1 MSLPPSKLLAVIAAA
16 VFVLAVLLLVLTSS
30 GYDGEDGAE
39 VEVQPVESWNEAQ
52 AVIIDI
58 SSSLDTI
65 TYYAS
70 IQDAVNAALEKAEAQ
85 SVNAVTIYVKQQEIQ
100 DTIDVRHV
108 QVNNSMVE
116 VTIKGIDSDPA
127 TSTELTA
134 EPEGVQVT
142 LSRNEALTG
151 PMFHVEGGLVLNS
164 ITIQGNGGSGY
175 AMIEVIG
182 KDPSTFNGKMEL
194 NKSTIMNY
202 NGVAIDVVGGV
213 LTIDEESVITTSE
226 SNLGVITAT
235 TSFVTLHGSV
245 NNTSGRPDG
254 YDLYANFDKIDNGN
268 IYGLYVYQEA
278 LDETIDLYIG
288 YTGSTLLLPG
298 YGYLNVLPS
307 EDSTSEDVSD
317 QINITLKEGFPLG
330 TFIVNSKIGSDIIA
344 EENYFGWIQN
354 GTSDQCYLITPVLDD
369 FVSKLITDVSE
380 SMSGRLIVLKQGD
393 DFVFSGITDDNGNLK
408 LDPELQG
415 AFNLFIDSIQDTYG
429 SVRIESETDVIK
441 VGSELPN
448 IDADV
453 EVYIWTVNNVT
464 FEGNP
469 IKIHEI
475 QSTDPSAQAISE
487 QLSARQ
493 EIVKFISIE
502 APSSDMSMVFSLE
515 LPQGIDPDQ
524 AIVFREHSNGII
536 TNGIITNAYGGD
548 ASTEVSEF
556 QRGDPYAGSGECFT
570 VESIGGKN
578 YVTIRAEKFSV
589 YALGYESPA
598 PSPPPERTVV
608 NAAIEDRQV
617 RITVGPESYKEYAVR
632 DVEGDLLLGWES
644 GASGLTISFDLLPPG
659 SEYRVMS
666 SYAGTTSEILEATIV
681 APKDPVIEVV
691 SVWVDGLTLSTE
703 EMVEYRLLLEDGT
716 PVGSWIAGDGEDGSW
731 TDLDPTLDYYAEATS
746 TSDGMTLSTGPV
758 LVKEGVSTEVT
769 GVVKHG
775 GMYLVVSSLDR
786 GWSCSADA
794 EVYSSSGTS
803 VVFGPLAPGTVT
815 LSFTDGEEVRDM
827 DVIVP
832 EMPQDSEDDADTIV
846 IEAQDGVMYRL
857 HDHTGVVVSD
867 GWVDGGGT
875 LTWDVDPLKGYFVT
889 MITGNGD
896 GTVMFPMTEVK
907 RPAEM
912 ISPTEG
918 A

>member
-1 MSLPPSKLLAVIAAA
+1 MSLPPSKHLAVIAAA
-16 VFVLAVLLLVLTSS
+16 VFVLAVSLLVLTSS

-39 VEVQPVESWNEAQ
+39 VEVQTTDNLSEAK
-52 AVIIDI
+52 AVIF
-58 SSSLDTI
+58 DTNNNP
-65 TYYAS
+65 TYYKS
-70 IQDAVNAALEKAEAQ
+70 IQGAIDAAETNAKV
-85 SVNAVTIYVKQQEIQ
+85 SGINAVTIYVTTQII
-100 DTIDVRHV
+100 DTTIDVGYV
-108 QVNNSMVE
+108 QVNNSHSLLE
-116 VTIKGIDSDPA
+116 VTIKGLSINENG
-127 TSTELTA
+127 TSYFDKNAVVE
-134 EPEGVQVT
+134 
-142 LSRNEALTG
+142 LSRVKELTG
-151 PMFHVEGGLVLNS
+151 PMFRVEGWLVLNS

-182 KDPSTFNGKMEL
+182 KDPSTFNGEL
-194 NKSTIMNY
+194 VLSKSTITNY

-213 LTIDEESVITTSE
+213 LTIDEESKITTSE

-235 TSFVTLHGSV
+235 TSFVALHGSV
-245 NNTSGRPDG
+245 NNTSGGPDG

-268 IYGLYVYQEA
+268 KTGYGLYVYQEA
-278 LDETIDLYIG
+278 LDITIDFYIG
-288 YTGSTLLLPG
+288 YTGSTPLLPG
-298 YGYLNVLPS
+298 YGYLNVLTS
-307 EDSTSEDVSD
+307 EDSTSEVVSGY
-317 QINITLKEGFPLG
+317 INITLKEGFPLG
-330 TFIVNSKIGSDIIA
+330 TSIVNSEIGSDIIA
-344 EENYFGWIQN
+344 EKDYLGWVHKD
-354 GTSDQCYLITPVLDD
+354 TDYQCYLITPVSDD
-369 FVSKLITDVSE
+369 FVSKLITDGSE
-380 SMSGRLIVLKQGD
+380 NNMSGRLIVLKQGD
-393 DFVFSGITDDNGNLK
+393 DFVFSGITDDNGNLD

-415 AFNLFIDSIQDTYG
+415 AFNLFIDSIQDSSYG
-429 SVRIESETDVIK
+429 SVRIESETDEIE
-441 VGSELPN
+441 VGSRLPSIN
-448 IDADV
+448 ADV
-453 EVYIWTVNNVT
+453 EVYIWTIDSLM
-464 FEGNP
+464 EGPP
-469 IKIHEI
+469 IEIHEI
-475 QSTDPSAQAISE
+475 PSTDVSAQAISE

-502 APSSDMSMVFSLE
+502 VSSSNMSMVFSLE

-524 AIVFREHSNGII
+524 AIVFREHSNEII
-536 TNGIITNAYGGD
+536 TSRIITNAYGGD

-556 QRGDPYAGSGECFT
+556 QRGNPYAGSGECFT

-659 SEYRVMS
+659 FEYRVMGR
-666 SYAGTTSEILEATIV
+666 YAGTTSEILEATIV

-716 PVGSWIAGDGEDGSW
+716 PVGSWIPGDGEDGSW

-775 GMYLVVSSLDR
+775 GMYLVVSSLDQ

-803 VVFGPLAPGTVT
+803 VIFGPLAPGTVT

-857 HDHTGVVVSD
+857 HDHTGAVVSD

-875 LTWDVDPLKGYFVT
+875 LTWDVDPLRGYFVT